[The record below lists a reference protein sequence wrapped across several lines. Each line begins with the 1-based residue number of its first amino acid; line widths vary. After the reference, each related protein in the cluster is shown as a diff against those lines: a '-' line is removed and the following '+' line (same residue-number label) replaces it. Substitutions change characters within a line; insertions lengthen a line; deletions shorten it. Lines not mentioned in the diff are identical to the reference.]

1 MDDGIM
7 LIEHYSDQ
15 FKLFEQQRVEF
26 GKFVIYRTIIHLQ
39 QNLHQKATLSINL
52 EFLLVNAEKLFD
64 MEFTDYANFLQAKK
78 EFDGIIR
85 ILRLY
90 EKQKVAITSWATTI
104 WTNLKPNLLLEAIE
118 DNIQDFRQLEEWV
131 SRSTEHSA

>member
-1 MDDGIM
+1 
-7 LIEHYSDQ
+7 
-15 FKLFEQQRVEF
+15 
-26 GKFVIYRTIIHLQ
+26 
-39 QNLHQKATLSINL
+39 
-52 EFLLVNAEKLFD
+52 

-90 EKQKVAITSWATTI
+90 EKQTVAISSWATTI

-131 SRSTEHSA
+131 SIGRDEFSLVTLNFLFFVMVSPAGSTASRWQNFVHGHDAV